1 MSPHSQL
8 SRRNIHRFVR
18 PALRLSLLTP
28 LIVLLWQFHAHAAT
42 DAMPGGWPWWVWPL
56 VLFSLTAVLGVL
68 AALAG
73 IGGGVLFV
81 PIVTGLLPFLNI
93 DFVRGAGLMV
103 ALSGALAAGPSLLR
117 QNLAFLPLAIPIA
130 IVTSFAA
137 IFGAM
142 IGLALPAHVVQML
155 LGMVILGMFLLMLF
169 SKTSMPAQSGKRDPI
184 AQLLGLRGQYY
195 DPERGQTID
204 WEPRRMAFGLFLF
217 SGVGLMAGVFGLGA
231 GWANVPVLTMV
242 MGVPLKIAVGTSY
255 FLLAVTDTSA
265 AWVYMNRGAL
275 IPLIIVPSS
284 LGIMLGAKIGTKLLV
299 RIQPRMIRILV
310 LSVLL
315 LAGLRAFLKGF
326 GI

>member
-1 MSPHSQL
+1 MSPLTYWFSNKTHRVVCL
-8 SRRNIHRFVR
+8 ARRV
-18 PALRLSLLTP
+18 LLTA
-28 LIVLLWQFHAHAAT
+28 LLVYLGWQQTAQAAT
-42 DAMPGGWPWWVWPL
+42 DTLPGGWPWWVWPI

-117 QNLAFLPLAIPIA
+117 QNLAYLPLAIPIA
-130 IVTSFAA
+130 VVTSFAA

-142 IGLALPAHVVQML
+142 IGLALPAHVVQLL

-169 SKTSMPAQSGKRDPI
+169 STPAMPEQSGKRDPI
-184 AQLLGLRGQYY
+184 AQLLGLRGQYF
-195 DPERGQTID
+195 DSERGKTME
-204 WEPRRMAFGLFLF
+204 WEPRRMALGLLLF
-217 SGVGLMAGVFGLGA
+217 SGVGLMAGMFGLGA

-255 FLLAVTDTSA
+255 FLLAITDTSA

-275 IPLIIVPSS
+275 IPLIIVPSA
-284 LGIMLGAKIGTKLLV
+284 LGIMLGARLGTRLLV
-299 RIQPRMIRILV
+299 LVQPRIIRIVV
-310 LSVLL
+310 LGVLL
-315 LAGLRAFLKGF
+315 LAGARALLKGF